1 MTTEIRV
8 HKSSVAGAGTIDYG
22 VPAVKD
28 RVPEIPVPKKE
39 AAHRRSKLENLAY
52 GEPVYWMTIIG
63 SLVVIIGGLITFLT
77 TSNFIDPGYWVSSVW
92 QGLETE
98 AIWEGAGSVLPD
110 GHWYLS
116 HIATG
121 DGLQCAGLAFALLS
135 ITVGLIAAAVV
146 LFRKKSRVFGIFAL
160 VAALIITVAIFI

>member
-8 HKSSVAGAGTIDYG
+8 HKSSVAGAGAIDYR
-22 VPAVKD
+22 VPAAKD
-28 RVPEIPVPKKE
+28 ISPELPVVKKE
-39 AAHRRSKLENLAY
+39 AAHRRSKLEDLAY
-52 GEPVYWMTIIG
+52 GEPVYWLTIIG
-63 SLVVIIGGLITFLT
+63 SLVVIIGGLIAFLT
-77 TSNFIDPGYWVSSVW
+77 TSNFIDPGYWISSVW

-98 AIWEGAGSVLPD
+98 EIWEGAGSALPN

-121 DGLQCAGLAFALLS
+121 DGLQCVGLALALVS
-135 ITVGLIAAAVV
+135 ITVGLITAAVV

-160 VAALIITVAIFI
+160 VAAVIITVAIFI

>member
-28 RVPEIPVPKKE
+28 RVPEIPVSKKKVV
-39 AAHRRSKLENLAY
+39 HRKSKLEDLAY
-52 GEPVYWMTIIG
+52 GEPVYWLTIIG
-63 SLVVIIGGLITFLT
+63 SLVVIIGGLIAFLT
-77 TSNFIDPGYWVSSVW
+77 TSNFIDTGYWISSVW

-98 AIWEGAGSVLPD
+98 EIWNGAGSALPD

-121 DGLQCAGLAFALLS
+121 DGLQCAGLALALLS
-135 ITVGLIAAAVV
+135 LTVGLITAAVV
-146 LFRKKSRVFGIFAL
+146 LFRKKSRVFALFAL
-160 VAALIITVAIFI
+160 IAALIITVAIFI